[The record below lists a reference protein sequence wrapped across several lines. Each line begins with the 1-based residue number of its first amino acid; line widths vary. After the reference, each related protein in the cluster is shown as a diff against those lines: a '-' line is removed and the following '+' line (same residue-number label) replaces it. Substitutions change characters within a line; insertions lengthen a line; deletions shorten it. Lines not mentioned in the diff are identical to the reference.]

1 MKDDLIADI
10 WTLVIEHIPEK
21 HRKDLA
27 ADFVNTLLDY
37 GIKESVLQSL
47 QGVDG
52 YLDDAINYAT
62 DGEEIEEGDVSA
74 HQQHRDDDDE
84 RGVPEFLILP
94 ETSLAVVP
102 RPLHLR
108 QFRADL
114 VDVGADLHEFR
125 MRK

>member
-62 DGEEIEEGDVSA
+62 DGEEIEEEEDYYE
-74 HQQHRDDDDE
+74 DE
-84 RGVPEFLILP
+84 E
-94 ETSLAVVP
+94 
-102 RPLHLR
+102 
-108 QFRADL
+108 
-114 VDVGADLHEFR
+114 
-125 MRK
+125 